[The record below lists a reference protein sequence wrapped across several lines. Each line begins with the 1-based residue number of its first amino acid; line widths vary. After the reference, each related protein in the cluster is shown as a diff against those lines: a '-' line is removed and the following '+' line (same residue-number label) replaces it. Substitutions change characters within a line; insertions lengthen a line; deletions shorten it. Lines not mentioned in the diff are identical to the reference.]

1 MFTGLISH
9 RGLFREYRQNRSELV
24 IEVPEEL
31 SRRLEKGQSLAV
43 DGVCLTV
50 TAGHSRLFTF
60 NLSRET
66 LEKSTLGQLRPG
78 QELNLE
84 LPVTAG
90 SLLGGHLVTGH
101 VDGTGQVL
109 EVKPR
114 RPGRRL
120 KIRLERE
127 LRKFVVEKGSM
138 AVNGV
143 SLTVAAV
150 AAGYFEVELIPATL
164 EETNLGRLR
173 PGDRVNLECDIIGK
187 YVYNFIS
194 RNRY

>member
-1 MFTGLISH
+1 MFNGIISH
-9 RGLFREYRQNRSELV
+9 RGLLREYRKSRSELV

-50 TAGHSRLFTF
+50 TAVDGRLLTF
-60 NLSRET
+60 NLSTET
-66 LEKSTLGQLRPG
+66 LEKTTLGRLRPG

-84 LPVTAG
+84 LPVTAN

-101 VDGTGQVL
+101 VDGIGQVL

-127 LRKFVVEKGSM
+127 LRKFVVEKGSISL
-138 AVNGV
+138 NGV
-143 SLTVAAV
+143 SLTVAAL

-173 PGDRVNLECDIIGK
+173 PGDWVNLECDIIGK

-194 RNRY
+194 RSKY

>member
-9 RGLFREYRQNRSELV
+9 RGHFREYRQSRSELV

-31 SRRLEKGQSLAV
+31 SCRLEKGQSLAV

-50 TAGHSRLFTF
+50 TSGHSRLLTF

-66 LEKSTLGQLRPG
+66 LQKTTLGQLRPG

-84 LPVTAG
+84 LPVTAD

-101 VDGTGQVL
+101 VDGIGRVL

-120 KIRLERE
+120 KIRLDRE
-127 LRKFVVEKGSM
+127 LRKFVVEKGSI

-164 EETNLGRLR
+164 EETNLGRLQ
-173 PGDRVNLECDIIGK
+173 PGARVNLECDIIGK
-187 YVYNFIS
+187 YVYNFMS
-194 RNRY
+194 RSR

>member
-1 MFTGLISH
+1 MFTGIISH
-9 RGLFREYRQNRSELV
+9 RGLFREYRKSRSELV
-24 IEVPEEL
+24 IEVPEEV
-31 SRRLEKGQSLAV
+31 SRQLEKGQSLAV

-50 TAGHSRLFTF
+50 TAIDNRHLTF

-66 LEKSTLGQLRPG
+66 LAKTTLGQLPPG

-84 LPVTAG
+84 LPLTAS

-101 VDGTGQVL
+101 VDGIGQVL
-109 EVKPR
+109 GVKLR

-127 LRKFVVEKGSM
+127 LRKFLVEKGSI

-143 SLTVAAV
+143 SLTVAGV

-164 EETNLGRLR
+164 QETNLGRLR
-173 PGDRVNLECDIIGK
+173 PGDKVNLECDIIGK

-194 RNRY
+194 RSR